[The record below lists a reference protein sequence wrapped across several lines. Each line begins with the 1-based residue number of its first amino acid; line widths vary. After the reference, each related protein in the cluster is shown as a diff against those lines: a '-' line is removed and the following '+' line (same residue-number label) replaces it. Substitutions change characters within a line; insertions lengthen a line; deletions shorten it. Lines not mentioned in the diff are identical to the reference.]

1 MISISNSCVYFQ
13 SWLSAVWS
21 ASDQPQLW
29 GQDMFPGPAATGLHS
44 YLQKSLS
51 PLGRWSPS
59 MAKRCT
65 TLLWITRRHRV
76 CKDGTVERRLS
87 KAN

>member
-1 MISISNSCVYFQ
+1 MISTGCLFLVRADSSMAIFRPATA
-13 SWLSAVWS
+13 LGPGR
-21 ASDQPQLW
+21 D
-29 GQDMFPGPAATGLHS
+29 PGPCSRAAAGLHS

-76 CKDGTVERRLS
+76 CRDGTVGRRWS
-87 KAN
+87 KAT